1 MPSCPFYFILKAFRT
16 AQNLQKAVEETEGL
30 LDIGLSFQIVPWFY
44 LCMVGICGP
53 KKWCGFFFFAR
64 CLVWLVGIHQVRMFA
79 TGPQAGL
86 PGGKPPKNCD

>member
-44 LCMVGICGP
+44 LDLCMVGICGP
-53 KKWCGFFFFAR
+53 KNGVFFVFFR
-64 CLVWLVGIHQVRMFA
+64 
-79 TGPQAGL
+79 
-86 PGGKPPKNCD
+86 